1 MTVKA
6 FLDLETW
13 SETPLKHGVH
23 RYAEKAEVLLFA
35 YAEDDGPVSVWDVTI
50 GAPMPPDL
58 KSLIERADEYWWQN
72 GGQFDRTVL
81 KHAMPV
87 VHAAMPLTKWRDT
100 MVQALAHGLPGS
112 LSRLCEVCGIAEDLA
127 KLKTG
132 KALINLFCKPRP
144 IKETLRRATRETHP
158 AEWAEFLEYAKS
170 DILSMREVHRKLPKW
185 NYPNNKRELDLWH
198 LDLSINDRGVYVDVE
213 LAEGALR
220 AIDKAQKDLAE
231 RTDANTYGDVD
242 KATRRDEMLRHIV
255 QSYGITL
262 PDLSKS
268 TIERRLNDPDL
279 PVALKELL
287 AIRLEASMT
296 STSKYKVL
304 LNGVSADHRLRGL
317 LQFCGAA
324 RTGRWAGR
332 LFQPQ
337 SLPRTNVG
345 LIAEEMGAKPTDEV
359 IQQYLDDGVE
369 SLKGDYADAVYSNV
383 MGLSAN
389 LVRGCIAAPKGKKL
403 CVADLANIEG
413 RVAAW
418 LAGEDWKIKAF
429 RDYDAGT
436 GADLYKVA
444 YARSFGVDVATV
456 DKEQRQLGK
465 VQELALGYA
474 GGVGAFVTMAMTYR
488 MELKQVSEAVFRV
501 IDTLPRQIVDD
512 AHGFWD
518 WAVKQDR
525 TLGLEHDVF
534 VACEILKRGWR
545 AAHPAISSYWK
556 EIEETLR
563 DAIGMP
569 GTTFKCRRLKIRR
582 DGAWLRIQTP
592 SGRHLCYFMPE
603 VGESGEISYQGV
615 NPYTRNWERV
625 KTYGGKGFENL
636 CQFVARDVLAHN
648 MPVLE
653 AEGYPII
660 LGVHDELLTE
670 PDDTDEFNHDRV
682 SEIMSTVP
690 PWAEGLPLAAEGFTA
705 YRYRK

>member
-1 MTVKA
+1 MTIRA
-6 FLDLETW
+6 FCDLETF
-13 SETPLKHGVH
+13 SETPLKHGTH

-35 YAEDDGPVSVWDVTI
+35 YAEDDGPVSVWDVTT
-50 GAPMPPDL
+50 GAPMPADL

-81 KHAMPV
+81 KHAMPA

-144 IKETLRRATRETHP
+144 IKETLRRATGETHP
-158 AEWAEFLEYAKS
+158 AEWAEFIEYAKS

-198 LDLSINDRGVYVDVE
+198 QDLRINDRGVYVDVE

-231 RTDANTYGDVD
+231 RTDTNTYGDVD

-332 LFQPQ
+332 LWQPQ
-337 SLPRTNVG
+337 NLKRPTMT
-345 LIAEEMGAKPTDEV
+345 EEEIEEGILA
-359 IQQYLDDGVE
+359 
-369 SLKGDYADAVYSNV
+369 LKGDYT
-383 MGLSAN
+383 
-389 LVRGCIAAPKGKKL
+389 
-403 CVADLANIEG
+403 DL
-413 RVAAW
+413 
-418 LAGEDWKIKAF
+418 
-429 RDYDAGT
+429 
-436 GADLYKVA
+436 LY
-444 YARSFGVDVATV
+444 
-456 DKEQRQLGK
+456 
-465 VQELALGYA
+465 
-474 GGVGAFVTMAMTYR
+474 
-488 MELKQVSEAVFRV
+488 
-501 IDTLPRQIVDD
+501 
-512 AHGFWD
+512 
-518 WAVKQDR
+518 
-525 TLGLEHDVF
+525 
-534 VACEILKRGWR
+534 
-545 AAHPAISSYWK
+545 
-556 EIEETLR
+556 
-563 DAIGMP
+563 
-569 GTTFKCRRLKIRR
+569 
-582 DGAWLRIQTP
+582 
-592 SGRHLCYFMPE
+592 
-603 VGESGEISYQGV
+603 
-615 NPYTRNWERV
+615 
-625 KTYGGKGFENL
+625 
-636 CQFVARDVLAHN
+636 
-648 MPVLE
+648 
-653 AEGYPII
+653 
-660 LGVHDELLTE
+660 
-670 PDDTDEFNHDRV
+670 
-682 SEIMSTVP
+682 
-690 PWAEGLPLAAEGFTA
+690 
-705 YRYRK
+705 